1 MFFLFHPGIRIA
13 KKLGSLTH
21 KLLICH
27 IYDNYIKFEV
37 SLRFWGIWPTARH
50 APFQFFLW
58 LEHYPV
64 PKGNKV
70 VVSQSRSVVAIYWG
84 WLNFWRNG
92 FYFSRFSLFSNQR
105 VPALLVFWDLRKKN
119 SGCWDQW
126 GCRGRWC
133 QWGWRCLGN
142 YYCELQSLP
151 GSWIQ

>member
-37 SLRFWGIWPTARH
+37 SLRFGGIWPTARH

-70 VVSQSRSVVAIYWG
+70 VVSQSRSVVAIYWKR
-84 WLNFWRNG
+84 LNFRRSS
-92 FYFSRFSLFSNQR
+92 FYSQDSPYFQFKGIPPFT
-105 VPALLVFWDLRKKN
+105 LLMWGHIKK
-119 SGCWDQW
+119 
-126 GCRGRWC
+126 
-133 QWGWRCLGN
+133 
-142 YYCELQSLP
+142 QSKA
-151 GSWIQ
+151 